1 MIVAKPQQP
10 LKVRNMEA
18 QPQSQKPHDQV
29 QLLEKFRKL
38 RQWQQ
43 QQQESMFRQQ
53 QQQMETLKME
63 QSKLQSILAAQKR
76 LQEQQTTSSLTV
88 RSPNLVTTSSQ
99 ADTLSPTS
107 AQSHPRQIA
116 RAQMP
121 INITTRAEAEN
132 NETVIQNSNAVRRSI
147 PTSSAQP
154 ISMNQGDLDF
164 QMRQFGSQQYNGTT
178 EKLEGSL
185 ASFNKTLYPM
195 MWNSSNY
202 RLPLGTI
209 PLSLGP
215 KAVPLQE
222 QHMLGLA
229 TSNSV
234 VAYEGMNY
242 NRIIGVPSS
251 FQSPVSSQELR
262 EVEYH
267 PEKHSHSHFGVNARE
282 TNTAV
287 QCTKSPVMTQ
297 ELERL
302 WSHNSEG
309 KTLADTESQI
319 DDQSEADAMSGVY
332 PLYDSEPEMGV
343 HKFDEENEEK
353 ELDEESEAEEEL
365 EETGERNAT
374 VIELERHPED
384 FHVEAMVS
392 FLRA

>member
-1 MIVAKPQQP
+1 MIVTKPQQP

-53 QQQMETLKME
+53 KQQMETLKME
-63 QSKLQSILAAQKR
+63 QNKLQSILAAQKR

-99 ADTLSPTS
+99 ADTLSPIS
-107 AQSHPRQIA
+107 AQSHPQQIA

-132 NETVIQNSNAVRRSI
+132 NETVRQNSNAVLRSI

-154 ISMNQGDLDF
+154 IAMNQGDLDF

-178 EKLEGSL
+178 EKLEESL
-185 ASFNKTLYPM
+185 ASFNKTVYPM

-222 QHMLGLA
+222 QYTLGLA
-229 TSNSV
+229 TSNSLV
-234 VAYEGMNY
+234 TYE
-242 NRIIGVPSS
+242 VPSS

-262 EVEYH
+262 EVEYR

-332 PLYDSEPEMGV
+332 PLYDSEPEMGL
-343 HKFDEENEEK
+343 HKFGEENEEK
-353 ELDEESEAEEEL
+353 ELDEESETKEEL
-365 EETGERNAT
+365 GETGERNTT
-374 VIELERHPED
+374 VMELEPHPED
-384 FHVEAMVS
+384 VHVEGMVS

>member
-1 MIVAKPQQP
+1 
-10 LKVRNMEA
+10 
-18 QPQSQKPHDQV
+18 
-29 QLLEKFRKL
+29 
-38 RQWQQ
+38 
-43 QQQESMFRQQ
+43 MFRQQ

-63 QSKLQSILAAQKR
+63 QNKLQSILAAQKR

-88 RSPNLVTTSSQ
+88 RSPNLVTSSSQ

-121 INITTRAEAEN
+121 INIMTRAEAEN
-132 NETVIQNSNAVRRSI
+132 NETVRQNSNAVLRSI

-154 ISMNQGDLDF
+154 IAMNQGDLDF

-185 ASFNKTLYPM
+185 ASFNKTVYPM

-202 RLPLGTI
+202 RLPLGTN

-222 QHMLGLA
+222 QHTLGLA
-229 TSNSV
+229 TSNSLV
-234 VAYEGMNY
+234 TYEGMNY
-242 NRIIGVPSS
+242 NRMIGVPSS
-251 FQSPVSSQELR
+251 FQSPVLSQELR

-267 PEKHSHSHFGVNARE
+267 PERHSHSHFGVNARE
-282 TNTAV
+282 INTAV

-309 KTLADTESQI
+309 ETLADTESQI

-343 HKFDEENEEK
+343 HTFDEENEEK
-353 ELDEESEAEEEL
+353 ELDEESEAEAEL
-365 EETGERNAT
+365 EETGERNTT
-374 VIELERHPED
+374 VIELECHPED

-392 FLRA
+392 FLKALST